1 MSINKTT
8 NELDIDEALNE
19 TTDELNIDEALNE
32 TTDESNMDDLNVDKV
47 FTDDFEIRYEGEFPD
62 LPKPKDDNY
71 KDVLASLSELDNTRK
86 IDYLEENYTASFD
99 LDTPQIP
106 EVTSDTEKSTNSHA
120 DTVKAA
126 IIILILAVTGILFAL
141 LGKYL

>member
-1 MSINKTT
+1 MSIN
-8 NELDIDEALNE
+8 E
-19 TTDELNIDEALNE
+19 NIDENE
-32 TTDESNMDDLNVDKV
+32 TVEQTIDDSLEEMSKEAPLENVDAV
-47 FTDDFEIRYEGEFPD
+47 FDDDFEIRYEGDFPD

-99 LDTPQIP
+99 ID
-106 EVTSDTEKSTNSHA
+106 ENEAAAKASDTEKSKPSPANIA
-120 DTVKAA
+120 KAA
-126 IIILILAVTGILFAL
+126 VIILILAVTGILFAL